1 MRKVTARQ
9 FFSATH
15 ILLFASG
22 LFAAFMLINCNFTAF
37 LATVG
42 LLSSISV
49 CNYLMCENEN
59 ITLDYYEEL
68 SNQYSRL
75 LSIKK
80 HLETIEKLNK
90 KIKELEK

>member
-9 FFSATH
+9 FFLAPY
-15 ILLFASG
+15 ILLFALG

-68 SNQYSRL
+68 SNNCSCL
-75 LSIKK
+75 LSTKK
-80 HLETIEKLNK
+80 YLETIEKLNK
-90 KIKELEK
+90 KTKELEK